1 MWLATAWEVGVVG
14 HGMGGWCGWPRHGRL
29 VWLAT
34 SWEVGVVGHALGISS
49 SPLTAVVVMALR
61 AGREHFTVSTRALSK
76 VW

>member
-1 MWLATAWEVGVVG
+1 MTGTCDEHNRTHPTAWEVGVVG
-14 HGMGGWCGWPRHGRL
+14 Y
-29 VWLAT
+29 V
-34 SWEVGVVGHALGISS
+34 LGISS